1 MIDGCKAA
9 PDDDDSFELDVEPE
23 TGAQKLAGYVQA
35 TAIVA
40 LTGLILFALNTVSQT
55 APPDE
60 FGDIQPNEEA
70 RMPDER
76 SAVPFGAVLPLRAAL
91 RDITDPTT
99 TGAIGAP
106 GVTTNPAV
114 ATPGLARRI
123 VISRKSRPVGATAVI
138 ARRNA
143 AHVTR
148 QAKADN
154 PLAAVGRAAGL
165 MATTF
170 ARDLRALPGQIS
182 AIFTR
187 TPPAASASN
196 VSRAPVYR

>member
-9 PDDDDSFELDVEPE
+9 PDEDDSIELEVEPE
-23 TGAQKLAGYVQA
+23 TGAQKIVGLVQA
-35 TAIVA
+35 AAILAV
-40 LTGLILFALNTVSQT
+40 TGLVLGALNTVSQT

-60 FGDIQPNEEA
+60 FGETRPNEEA
-70 RMPDER
+70 RISDER

-91 RDITDPTT
+91 RDITDATP

-106 GVTTNPAV
+106 GVTTIPAV
-114 ATPGLARRI
+114 TTPGLARRI
-123 VISRKSRPVGATAVI
+123 VISRKSRPTGAGATI

-154 PLAAVGRAAGL
+154 PLTVVGRAAGL
-165 MATTF
+165 MAATF

-182 AIFTR
+182 AIFTHKQP
-187 TPPAASASN
+187 TTSASN
-196 VSRAPVYR
+196 DSRAPVYR